1 MNLLVF
7 FILKKY
13 LKRKMRIQQGAMA
26 VVRQCALDFI
36 FSLEILFM

>member
-13 LKRKMRIQQGAMA
+13 LKRKMQIQQGAMA
-26 VVRQCALDFI
+26 VMTQSALDF
-36 FSLEILFM
+36 FF